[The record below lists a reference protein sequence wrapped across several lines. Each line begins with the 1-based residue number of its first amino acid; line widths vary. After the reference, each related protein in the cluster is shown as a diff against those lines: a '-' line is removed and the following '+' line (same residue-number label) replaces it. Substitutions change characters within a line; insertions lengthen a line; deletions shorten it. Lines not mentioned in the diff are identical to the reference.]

1 MKINLITSSRADFS
15 LLKNL
20 IFEIKKS
27 KNLKLNLTA
36 TGSHFSKILGNSYKE
51 ILENKIKIDYK
62 IKILNNVLSSNN
74 ILRDMAKISNK
85 FATILSK
92 SKPDLL
98 IILGDRH
105 EILYA
110 ALAAY
115 ISKIPIAHIHGGE
128 ITEGSLDNGY
138 RHAIT
143 KISSLHFTAHQSY
156 KKRLIQLGEQ
166 PKSIFN
172 VGGLGAENVKKTK
185 LLSKLE
191 LEKIFKL
198 KFKKNIITVCV
209 QPEIT
214 KDKTEKVIKEILKA
228 IKYEKNKT
236 LIITMPGADKFNHII
251 IHEIKKFVKK
261 NKNAYL
267 FRSLGGTNFL
277 SYLKNSDAIIGN
289 SSSGIL
295 EMPSFKQATINVGDR
310 QKGRLKAKSIIQV
323 DANYRLIKKAIKKIY
338 SKKFKLICAKSS
350 NVFEKKSPSK
360 KITSILKKIKI
371 QNFKVK
377 KFYDLKNVN

>member
-27 KNLKLNLTA
+27 KTLKLNVTV

-62 IKILNNVLSSNN
+62 IKVLNNVLSPNN
-74 ILRDMAKISNK
+74 ILKDMAKISNK
-85 FATILSK
+85 VATILSK

-128 ITEGSLDNGY
+128 ITEGSLDDGY

-143 KISSLHFTAHQSY
+143 KISSLHFTAHESY
-156 KKRLIQLGEQ
+156 KKRLIQLGEH